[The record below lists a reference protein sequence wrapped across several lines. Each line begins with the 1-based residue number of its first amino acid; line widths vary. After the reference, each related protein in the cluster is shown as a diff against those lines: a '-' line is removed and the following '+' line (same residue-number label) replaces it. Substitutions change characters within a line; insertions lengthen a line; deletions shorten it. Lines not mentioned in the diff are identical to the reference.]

1 VLAALHGQSLK
12 SLNAASVNPVLG
24 ITLLSVENSTVL
36 CWLNSWGSYHTGNPD
51 ILARF
56 FFFFFR
62 LAFDKSG
69 HRGGREGGGG
79 GGAAWRKP
87 IGLTIA
93 VDRGLWDKARI
104 RRSTIIQYLR
114 HAGEGREGREE
125 GREEGR
131 RQEEEG
137 GWYRGKHDV
146 PALGWESG
154 PCAVAE

>member
-12 SLNAASVNPVLG
+12 SLNAASVDPVLG

-79 GGAAWRKP
+79 GCGMEKANR
-87 IGLTIA
+87 INYC
-93 VDRGLWDKARI
+93 RGSWVVGQ
-104 RRSTIIQYLR
+104 S
-114 HAGEGREGREE
+114 
-125 GREEGR
+125 
-131 RQEEEG
+131 
-137 GWYRGKHDV
+137 
-146 PALGWESG
+146 
-154 PCAVAE
+154 